1 MTQATDFSL
10 PLATRG
16 IAGARAIIL
25 AAGVGARLGISD
37 AVPKSLLEFE
47 GRSLMARHIALL
59 SAQGVESIAVG
70 VGYKA
75 ELITAEASRQNEAI
89 TIRTVLNPRYRE
101 GSMVTLWTMREE
113 MTWGGDVL
121 LMDADV
127 LYDRRMLD
135 RLGASSRVDSVLADS
150 DYEEGDE
157 PVKLC
162 RRDGRI
168 VEFSKIV
175 QTSFEECGE
184 SVGFFRFSSATA
196 AALIDIVSA
205 YIRGG
210 RNDEAYEEA
219 IRDLLLGP
227 RGENFS
233 VVDVTGLPWI
243 EIDFPEDVRRAEIEV
258 LPLLTE

>member
-1 MTQATDFSL
+1 MAQATSYSL
-10 PLATRG
+10 PLAIHG

-37 AVPKSLLEFE
+37 AAPKSLLEFE

-59 SAQGVESIAVG
+59 TARGVESISIG
-70 VGYKA
+70 VGHKSGLIAA
-75 ELITAEASRQNEAI
+75 EPSRQTADI

-101 GSMVTLWTMREE
+101 HSMVTPWTMREE
-113 MTWGGDVL
+113 LTRGGDVL
-121 LMDADV
+121 LMDADL
-127 LYDRRMLD
+127 LYNRRMLD
-135 RLGASSRVDSVLADS
+135 RLGASSQVDSVLVGS
-150 DYEEGDE
+150 DFEEDDA

-162 RRDGRI
+162 RREGRI
-168 VEFSKIV
+168 VKFRKIV
-175 QTSFEECGE
+175 RTRFGDCGD

-196 AALIDIVSA
+196 DALSDIVSA
-205 YIRGG
+205 LIRDG

-227 RGENFS
+227 RGEDIS

-243 EIDFPEDVRRAEIEV
+243 
-258 LPLLTE
+258 